1 MAGGG
6 IMLQGLLTGQTKGIV
21 LLATAI
27 GLLVYFLPSILAF
40 MKGQKRFWIILPLNI
55 ALTFVQS
62 VVFQNFFPG
71 LVAIRPGNITDTLFV
86 SMIAN
91 FGPGWLALLIWSLTP
106 GDADPRLIRAQNTKS
121 YDAIVALPLIL
132 WFAYGA
138 LQLRAVLVRDGAM
151 IVAGTASL
159 FIWVQ
164 FFSLLAAA
172 AFDLLLVYLLL
183 VRDRPVAKSK
193 GVMPRFFGFVGTF
206 MGIGILQLPV
216 APLSLAMQMLAAA
229 LIGIGSLG
237 SFLVLWRL
245 GKSFSI
251 MPEARKLVTNGPY
264 AHARHPLYAVEMITI
279 MGTAL
284 QFAPPWSWVIALIVL
299 AMLWIRSH
307 FEEQVLAE
315 SFPEYG
321 AYRART
327 KRFIPGVI

>member
-1 MAGGG
+1 
-6 IMLQGLLTGQTKGIV
+6 MLQAILTGQVKGAV
-21 LLATAI
+21 LLAMAT
-27 GLLVYFLPSILAF
+27 GLLLYFLPSILAF
-40 MKGQKRFWIILPLNI
+40 MRGQRRFWIVLVLNI

-62 VVFQNFFPG
+62 TVFHKFFPG
-71 LVAIRPGNITDTLFV
+71 LFAIRPGNIADALFV
-86 SMIAN
+86 SIVAN
-91 FGPGWLALLIWSLTP
+91 FGPGWLALMIWSALPDET
-106 GDADPRLIRAQNTKS
+106 DPRLIRAQNTKT

-132 WFAYGA
+132 WFGYGA
-138 LQLRAVLVRDGAM
+138 FQLRAVLVRDAAM
-151 IVAGTASL
+151 IAGGTASL
-159 FIWVQ
+159 FIWMQ

-193 GVMPRFFGFVGTF
+193 GVMPRFFGFIGTF

-216 APLSLAMQMLAAA
+216 APLSLPMQMLAAV
-229 LIGIGSLG
+229 LIGLGSLG

-251 MPEARKLVTNGPY
+251 MPEARKLVTSGPY

-279 MGTAL
+279 AGTAL
-284 QFAPPWSWVIALIVL
+284 QFAAPWSWALALVVL
-299 AMLWIRSH
+299 ALLWVRSH
-307 FEEQVLAE
+307 FEELVLEQAY
-315 SFPEYG
+315 PEYG